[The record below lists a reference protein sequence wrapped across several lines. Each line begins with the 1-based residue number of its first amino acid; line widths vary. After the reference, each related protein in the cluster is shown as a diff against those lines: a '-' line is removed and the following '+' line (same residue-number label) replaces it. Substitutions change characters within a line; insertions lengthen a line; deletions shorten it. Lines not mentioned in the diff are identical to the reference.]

1 MATWRKVIVSG
12 SNASLGALAL
22 GGVAVTSTAAEL
34 NILDGVTSTAAEL
47 NILDGVTSTAA
58 ELNALDGITAVV
70 GELNALDI
78 GSTAVGTAVASKAVI
93 LDSNKDYTGIR
104 NLTVSGEL
112 DAATGDFSGAV
123 DIAGDLTLSAGA
135 DGALTFGAASSI
147 KIVDNQAASLVI
159 EEADTAYMTFK
170 TTNSSELITTHPK
183 FNAAGGIL
191 IAGTTVTST
200 AAELNILDG
209 VTSTAA
215 ELNIL
220 DGVTSTA
227 AELNILDGVTSTAT
241 ELNIID
247 GNTSATSTT
256 IADADRIVLN
266 DNGTMVQVAVTDM
279 ATYIGAGAADDIG
292 AGDAAV
298 EISTTSGNVV
308 IDSNAG
314 AVSID
319 GHTGVTLASSNSG
332 DITLD
337 SVADINLDAAGNDIH
352 FKAGGTHVLSITNSS
367 SDVII
372 KPIVDAKDLI
382 FQQRDGTAVLT
393 IEDNATANIPDGKLA
408 LGGTAVTSTAAELN
422 ILDGVTST
430 AAELNIL
437 DGVTSTAAEINLIDG
452 GTARGTTAI
461 ADGDGF
467 LTNDGGTMRMTKV
480 DTLATYISG
489 KTVGGTGIVTTGVL
503 NAGSINTGFGNINNG
518 ASTITTTGLISG
530 GSLDIDNVLINGT
543 TIGHTDDT
551 DLMTVADGLL
561 TVAGEVQMTTLDIGG
576 TNVTSTAAELNAL
589 DGITAV
595 VAELNM
601 LDLGDTSRGTAVA
614 SKAVVLDS
622 NKDYT
627 GIRNLTVSGE
637 LDAATGDFSGAV
649 DIAGNLVVQGD
660 LLVSG
665 DVTEVNTAN
674 LNVED
679 QFILLNSGSINTDVG
694 IIFGGTHGTVNTGK
708 ALVWDHAVNHG
719 GGTDGRLAV
728 KTNATA
734 ANTTTAFA
742 AGTTG
747 YYLAG
752 VFRGSTADAATA
764 LADHE
769 GNIRIES
776 NELFMYF

>member
-58 ELNALDGITAVV
+58 ELNALDGITSNVDELNALDGITAVV

-159 EEADTAYMTFK
+159 EEADVAYMTFK
-170 TTNSSELITTHPK
+170 TTDSSELITANK
-183 FNAAGGIL
+183 GFNAAG
-191 IAGTTVTST
+191 A
-200 AAELNILDG
+200 
-209 VTSTAA
+209 
-215 ELNIL
+215 
-220 DGVTSTA
+220 
-227 AELNILDGVTSTAT
+227 
-241 ELNIID
+241 
-247 GNTSATSTT
+247 
-256 IADADRIVLN
+256 
-266 DNGTMVQVAVTDM
+266 
-279 ATYIGAGAADDIG
+279 
-292 AGDAAV
+292 
-298 EISTTSGNVV
+298 
-308 IDSNAG
+308 
-314 AVSID
+314 
-319 GHTGVTLASSNSG
+319 
-332 DITLD
+332 
-337 SVADINLDAAGNDIH
+337 
-352 FKAGGTHVLSITNSS
+352 
-367 SDVII
+367 
-372 KPIVDAKDLI
+372 
-382 FQQRDGTAVLT
+382 FQ
-393 IEDNATANIPDGKLA
+393 I
-408 LGGTAVTSTAAELN
+408 GGTAVTSTAAELN
-422 ILDGVTST
+422 LVDGSSAGSIVNSKAVIYSSGGQVNGTSL
-430 AAELNIL
+430 AI
-437 DGVTSTAAEINLIDG
+437 G
-452 GTARGTTAI
+452 GTAI
-461 ADGDGF
+461 
-467 LTNDGGTMRMTKV
+467 
-480 DTLATYISG
+480 
-489 KTVGGTGIVTTGVL
+489 
-503 NAGSINTGFGNINNG
+503 
-518 ASTITTTGLISG
+518 
-530 GSLDIDNVLINGT
+530 
-543 TIGHTDDT
+543 
-551 DLMTVADGLL
+551 
-561 TVAGEVQMTTLDIGG
+561 
-576 TNVTSTAAELNAL
+576 TSTAAELNAL

-595 VAELNM
+595 VGELNA
-601 LDLGDTSRGTAVA
+601 LDIGSTAVGTAVA
-614 SKAVVLDS
+614 SKAVILDS

-637 LDAATGDFSGAV
+637 LDAATGDFSGDV
-649 DIAGNLVVQGD
+649 DIAGTLVVQGD
-660 LLVSG
+660 LSVTG
-665 DVTEVNTAN
+665 DLTNVNTAN

-708 ALVWDHAVNHG
+708 ALVWDHAVDHG

-734 ANTTTAFA
+734 ANTTTAFG
-742 AGTTG
+742 AGSTG

-752 VFRGSTADAATA
+752 VFQGSTADAATA
-764 LADHE
+764 LADHA